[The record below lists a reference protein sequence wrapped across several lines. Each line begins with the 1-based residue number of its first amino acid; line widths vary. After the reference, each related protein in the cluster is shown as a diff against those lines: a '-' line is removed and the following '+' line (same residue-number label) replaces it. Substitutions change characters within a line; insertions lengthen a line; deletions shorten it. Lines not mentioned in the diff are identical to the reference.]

1 MSSTSCSMS
10 DAPQRKFD
18 PDEILE
24 DQDEIDVE
32 LRSTVEIRTRILILS
47 AVLRRLTLENAAASE
62 GGDPTAEAFDEREWL
77 REKGLMSELTPEE
90 ATLLNSPVG
99 TLTPEA
105 IIDSSW
111 WSEALSA
118 LAWAIDIV
126 ELPPSDTISDPARVM
141 DAVPRPWDEI
151 HGWFGDPALVSE
163 SEVVHQREI
172 AEIWHWRA
180 TTEVLRRSGSVGE
193 KQDYE
198 EAIRD
203 VANEA
208 LDAGLVP
215 TLRHGDFSVHGRSI
229 KDLSGDSLE
238 ELVAVSRQRLRALN
252 WLCGFGASWHDV
264 PLDL

>member
-1 MSSTSCSMS
+1 MS
-10 DAPQRKFD
+10 DPPQRNFD

-32 LRSTVEIRTRILILS
+32 LRSPAEVRTRILILS
-47 AVLRRLTLENAAASE
+47 AVLRRLTLENATAAE
-62 GGDPTAEAFDEREWL
+62 GSDPTAEAFDEREWL
-77 REKGLMSELTPEE
+77 REIGLTSELTPED
-90 ATLLNSPVG
+90 AVLLNSPLG
-99 TLTPEA
+99 TLAPEA
-105 IIDSSW
+105 IIEASW
-111 WSEALSA
+111 RGEALSA

-126 ELPPSDTISDPARVM
+126 DLPPFDTVSDPARVI

-151 HGWFGDPALVSE
+151 HGWLGDRTLISE
-163 SEVVHQREI
+163 SDVVHEREI

-203 VANEA
+203 VASEA

-215 TLRHGDFSVHGRSI
+215 ALRDGDFSVHGRSI
-229 KDLSGDSLE
+229 KDLSGDNLD
-238 ELVAVSRQRLRALN
+238 ELVAVSRQRLQALN
-252 WLCGFGASWHDV
+252 WLCGFGASWEDV